1 MICSMTGFG
10 SGRAEASNLTV
21 LVEIKSVNHRY
32 IDTHIKIP
40 GEFQGFENR
49 IRHKISSSFKRGRFD
64 VFVRID
70 FKRESFRLE
79 TNQGMIRAYTE
90 LMQRLK
96 TEFPIQGELTMD
108 MLAKIPGLITVSG
121 TDLKPEEQD
130 LIGQKLDEAT
140 DLAIAQ
146 LSAMRVVEGQSLLA
160 DIDGR

>member
-79 TNQGMIRAYTE
+79 TNQGMIRAYTD
-90 LMQRLK
+90 LMERLK
-96 TEFPIQGELTMD
+96 TDPHSPNEFRARGPLQNLPEFYKAFSVNPGDGMF
-108 MLAKIPGLITVSG
+108 LA
-121 TDLKPEEQD
+121 PEQRV
-130 LIGQKLDEAT
+130 KLW
-140 DLAIAQ
+140 
-146 LSAMRVVEGQSLLA
+146 
-160 DIDGR
+160 